1 MSGKNRRAKEEL
13 HYCKDITGEKYSR
26 LTVIKY
32 VYTKKKRAYWLCRCD
47 CGNETILS
55 TTALKS
61 GNTKSCGC
69 FQKEQLRKNIRKV
82 IEGNIRYKTETE
94 KTLNLKYRSIKR
106 RCYNPKCEAY
116 KNYGYR
122 GIKMCDE
129 WLADFKNFYNWAVN
143 NGYKKGLTID
153 RIDVNGNY
161 EPNNCRWIS
170 NLKQQNN
177 KRNNRYLIYNGKKM
191 TCSEWAREL
200 NIPIGTISYRV
211 SKGYKTEDILKTN
224 YKRRMNTD
232 E

>member
-13 HYCKDITGEKYSR
+13 HYYIDITGEKYGR

-55 TTALKS
+55 TTVLKS

-106 RCYNPKCEAY
+106 RCYNPECEAY